1 MGGVTISGN
10 LEIAVKTEMG
20 IKPRNTI
27 MLPLDIPE
35 VEVIGT
41 EINERGDYIITVEST
56 RNRAVCQH
64 CGRQL
69 TKFNGHNREI
79 ELRHLPIL
87 GRRVYIRIRPKRYE
101 CPKCGGKTT
110 TEKLDWYESKSPH
123 TKAYDHHLMLSLI
136 NSTVEDVSH
145 KEDVGYKAVEGAI
158 ARCIQTKVNWDEFTN
173 LQVIGIDEIAM
184 RKGRQNYV
192 AIITTQQEDGQVA
205 VLGVLADRKKETVRA
220 FFETIPAHLQ
230 LTMQKVCTDMWD
242 GYVNAVEEFA
252 AAHKALSLEV
262 VVDRFHVA
270 KNYRECV
277 DKVRKKECRRLKAEL
292 PAEEYEKLKG
302 VLWIVRKNNCDLTD
316 IEREQLNFLFE
327 HSPDLKLAYTFREEL
342 TSIFELNLTVDK
354 GKDRLIKWSN
364 KVRSSTL
371 ACFDKFLVTLDNWI
385 DKIANYFSDR
395 LSSGFVEG
403 LNNKVKVLKRRCYG
417 ILQIT
422 TLFQRL
428 YLDLEGYRIFA

>member
-1 MGGVTISGN
+1 
-10 LEIAVKTEMG
+10 
-20 IKPRNTI
+20 
-27 MLPLDIPE
+27 MLPLDIPD

-56 RNRAVCQH
+56 RNSAVCQH
-64 CGRQL
+64 CGSRL
-69 TKFNGHNREI
+69 TKLNGHNREI

-101 CPKCGGKTT
+101 CLNCGGKTT
-110 TEKLDWYESKSPH
+110 TQKLDWYESKSPH
-123 TKAYDHHLMLSLI
+123 TKAYDRHLMLSLI

-158 ARCIQTKVNWDEFTN
+158 VRCIHTQVNWDEFTN
-173 LQVIGIDEIAM
+173 LKIIGIDEIAM

-192 AIITTQQEDGQVA
+192 ALITTQQEDGQVA
-205 VLGVLADRKKETVRA
+205 ILGVLADRKKETVRA
-220 FFETIPAHLQ
+220 FIESIPVRLRP
-230 LTMQKVCTDMWD
+230 TMQKVCTDMWD

-252 AAHKALSLEV
+252 AAHSEVSLEV

-277 DKVRKKECRRLKAEL
+277 DKVRQKECRRLKAEL
-292 PAEEYEKLKG
+292 PAEEYKKLKG
-302 VLWIVRKNNCDLTD
+302 AMWIVRKNNCDLTD
-316 IEREQLNFLFE
+316 IEREKLNLLFE

-342 TSIFELNLTVDK
+342 TSIFELDLTVDE
-354 GKDRLIKWSN
+354 GKDRLIKWCH
-364 KVRSSTL
+364 KVRRSTL
-371 ACFDKFLVTLDNWI
+371 TCFDKFLTTLDHWV

>member
-1 MGGVTISGN
+1 MGGVTISEN
-10 LEIAVKTEMG
+10 LEIAVKTKMG
-20 IKPRNTI
+20 IKAKNTI
-27 MLPLDIPE
+27 MLPLDIPD

-41 EINERGDYIITVEST
+41 EINERGDYIIKVEST
-56 RNRAVCQH
+56 RNSAVCQY

-101 CPKCGGKTT
+101 CPNCGSKTT
-110 TEKLDWYESKSPH
+110 TQELDWYESKIPH
-123 TKAYDHHLMLSLI
+123 TKAYDRHLMLSLI
-136 NSTVEDVSH
+136 NSTVEDVSR

-158 ARCIQTKVNWDEFTN
+158 VRCIHIQVNWDEFTHLN
-173 LQVIGIDEIAM
+173 IIGIDEIAL

-192 AIITTQQEDGQVA
+192 ALITSQQEDGRVA
-205 VLGVLADRKKETVRA
+205 ILGVLADRKKETVRA
-220 FFETIPAHLQ
+220 FLESIPARLRP
-230 LTMQKVCTDMWD
+230 TMQKVCTDMWD

-252 AAHKALSLEV
+252 AAHKDVSLEV

-292 PAEEYEKLKG
+292 TAEEYEKLEG
-302 VLWIVRKNNCDLTD
+302 VMWIVRKNNGDLTD
-316 IEREQLNFLFE
+316 MEREKLNFLFE

-342 TSIFELNLTVDK
+342 TSIFELNLTVEE
-354 GKDRLIKWSN
+354 GKDRLIKWYH
-364 KVRSSTL
+364 KVRGSTL
-371 ACFDKFLVTLDNWI
+371 TCFDKFLTTLDDWI

>member
-1 MGGVTISGN
+1 
-10 LEIAVKTEMG
+10 MG

-27 MLPLDIPE
+27 MLPLDIPD
-35 VEVIGT
+35 VEVTGT
-41 EINERGDYIITVEST
+41 EINESGDYIITVEST
-56 RNRAVCQH
+56 RDSAVCQH
-64 CGRQL
+64 CGSQL

-87 GRRVYIRIRPKRYE
+87 GRRVYLRIRPKRYE

-110 TEKLDWYESKSPH
+110 TQKLDWYDIKSPH
-123 TKAYDHHLMLSLI
+123 TKAYDRHLMLSLI

-145 KEDVGYKAVEGAI
+145 KETVGYKAVGGAI
-158 ARCIQTKVNWDEFTN
+158 ARSIQTKVNWDEFTN
-173 LQVIGIDEIAM
+173 LKVIGIDEIAL

-192 AIITTQQEDGQVA
+192 AIITAQQENGQIA
-205 VLGVLADRKKETVRA
+205 LLGVLADRKKETVRA
-220 FFETIPAHLQ
+220 FLETIPARLQ
-230 LTMQKVCTDMWD
+230 PTMQTVCTDMWD

-252 AAHKALSLEV
+252 AAHIDVSLDV

-277 DKVRKKECRRLKAEL
+277 DQIRKKECRRLKAEL
-292 PAEEYEKLKG
+292 PAAEYEKLKG
-302 VLWIVRKNNCDLTD
+302 VMWVVRKNNRDLTD

-327 HSPDLKLAYTFREEL
+327 YSPDLKLAYTFREEL
-342 TSIFELNLTVDK
+342 TSIFELNLTVVE
-354 GKDRLIKWSN
+354 GKDRLIKWSS

-371 ACFDKFLVTLDNWI
+371 TCFDKFLTTLDNWI

-428 YLDLEGYRIFA
+428 YLDLEGYRVFA

>member
-1 MGGVTISGN
+1 
-10 LEIAVKTEMG
+10 MG

-27 MLPLDIPE
+27 MLPLDIPD
-35 VEVIGT
+35 VEVTGT

-56 RNRAVCQH
+56 RNSAVCQH
-64 CGRQL
+64 CGSQL

-110 TEKLDWYESKSPH
+110 TQKLDWYDIKSPH
-123 TKAYDHHLMLSLI
+123 TKAYDRHLMLSLI

-145 KEDVGYKAVEGAI
+145 KETVGYKAVEGAI
-158 ARCIQTKVNWDEFTN
+158 ARSIQTKVNWDEFTN
-173 LQVIGIDEIAM
+173 LKVIGIDEIAM

-192 AIITTQQEDGQVA
+192 AIITAQQENGQIVL
-205 VLGVLADRKKETVRA
+205 LGVLADRKKETVRA
-220 FFETIPAHLQ
+220 FLETIPARLRP
-230 LTMQKVCTDMWD
+230 TMQTVCTDMWA

-252 AAHKALSLEV
+252 AAHIDVALDV

-277 DKVRKKECRRLKAEL
+277 DQIRKKECRRLKAEL

-302 VLWIVRKNNCDLTD
+302 VLWVVRKNNRDLTAM
-316 IEREQLNFLFE
+316 EREQLNFLFE
-327 HSPDLKLAYTFREEL
+327 YSPDLKLAYTFREEL
-342 TSIFELNLTVDK
+342 TSIFELNLTVVE
-354 GKDRLIKWSN
+354 GKDRLIKWSS

-371 ACFDKFLVTLDNWI
+371 TCFDKFLTTLDHWI

-417 ILQIT
+417 ILQIV

-428 YLDLEGYRIFA
+428 YLDLEGYRVFA